1 METLKKVLRVL
12 ALSFL
17 IILAASGAG
26 MLGAFFP
33 NFREKQMDKEIRI
46 ERVDKN
52 RNEEEDIQEDK
63 N

>member
-17 IILAASGAG
+17 VILAASGAG
-26 MLGAFFP
+26 MLGVFSP